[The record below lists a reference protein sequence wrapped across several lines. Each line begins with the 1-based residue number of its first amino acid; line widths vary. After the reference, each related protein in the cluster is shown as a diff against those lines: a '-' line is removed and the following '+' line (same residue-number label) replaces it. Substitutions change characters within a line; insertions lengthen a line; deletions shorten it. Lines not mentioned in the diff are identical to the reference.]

1 MSRFRRKTRLS
12 NGLLTLQ
19 MANCRPECVPT
30 DATLP
35 RSTSVG
41 VMPDAGTNTKT
52 AALCRLTW
60 PQLCVHHRPHQY
72 WTKHGVARTKPSRIQ
87 PFHTVGGLFPSPPR
101 SQPRTWTLSNGSS
114 FEGLQLQAIL
124 DRTRDNQP
132 ETVNSE
138 EATGDEQTEIL

>member
-1 MSRFRRKTRLS
+1 
-12 NGLLTLQ
+12 
-19 MANCRPECVPT
+19 
-30 DATLP
+30 
-35 RSTSVG
+35 
-41 VMPDAGTNTKT
+41 MPDAGTNTKT

-60 PQLCVHHRPHQY
+60 PQLCVNHRPHQH
-72 WTKHGVARTKPSRIQ
+72 WTQRGVAADKNLANSALPHCRWPLSFPPEIATEDQQR
-87 PFHTVGGLFPSPPR
+87 FHP
-101 SQPRTWTLSNGSS
+101 WTLSNGSS